1 MDNYSS
7 AIKENDIKKDVNF
20 IMHRNS
26 HYGESAWKLLGFSE
40 IKDNC
45 KRDFSDMNGCYISI
59 GCKSGKLAEEDI
71 DFIRKSNTPFNEFE
85 NIFSNKIDANKPRFR
100 YSLYRFLFEYK
111 KNDYLIIPDKSYF
124 HVFQIEDEKLLT
136 CKDIEKQLFDCGVS
150 AENVAKDNSDF
161 KFFKKLK
168 PIRINISKKEYAKS
182 YLNSALKF
190 RGTVLYLSDNA
201 KQDVITALIATEPI
215 SIYSGLLESSIDA
228 INKSLLSLS
237 PDKFEQLIAW
247 YFRKIGADSAKVLPK
262 NPYQKR
268 EFEDADVEAVFE
280 NLKLKVVVQA
290 KFYNGKAD
298 LNWACEQIKRYDN
311 LQNDEFDYTCV
322 RWVITTASIA
332 EYNKDYLDDNIRI
345 IDGAEFAQMLLD
357 AGIKD
362 IDSAF

>member
-1 MDNYSS
+1 MC
-7 AIKENDIKKDVNF
+7 I
-20 IMHRNS
+20 
-26 HYGESAWKLLGFSE
+26 
-40 IKDNC
+40 
-45 KRDFSDMNGCYISI
+45 RD
-59 GCKSGKLAEEDI
+59 
-71 DFIRKSNTPFNEFE
+71 R
-85 NIFSNKIDANKPRFR
+85 
-100 YSLYRFLFEYK
+100 
-111 KNDYLIIPDKSYF
+111 
-124 HVFQIEDEKLLT
+124 
-136 CKDIEKQLFDCGVS
+136 
-150 AENVAKDNSDF
+150 
-161 KFFKKLK
+161 LK

-215 SIYSGLLESSIDA
+215 SIYSELLESSIDA